1 MLQEVP
7 AEAAAPQLA
16 STRSVSSFSWPPT
29 NLAAEAAE
37 TEKEPNSTAPEAQQ
51 ITLPCDIAGSFFPA
65 ADVDTYEFTAKKGEV
80 WWVEV
85 ASERLGLA
93 TDPSVVVQHVKGT
106 GPEAEVVDLVELTDI
121 ASPVKV
127 SSNGYSYDGP
137 PYNAGSTDILGK
149 VEIQQDGVHRLQ
161 LTDLFGGTRND
172 PKNVY
177 RLIIRKAQPDFA
189 VVAWALH
196 MNLRNGDRNA
206 LSKPI
211 ALRGG
216 ATMPIEVVVIRRDGF
231 NGPIE
236 LGMENLPEGVTATG
250 LTISAG
256 QSRGI
261 LLLTAKEDAPRGL
274 TSARF
279 FGQAEIDGET
289 VKRPGSFASMA
300 WPVTNAWSEIPSPRL
315 LADVPVSVGGTEA
328 APITIAAAEDKVWEV
343 SAGKKLTI
351 PLVSTRRCEFSG
363 AKMSLKTF
371 GHGFEANPAF
381 ELSLSEDSSEVV
393 LDLTKLKP
401 AAGTHTIAFYGS
413 AVAKYRHLPEAV
425 AKAEVALR
433 QAQEKASVAT
443 AEAVN
448 LAQLAQAAA
457 EEEKKTAET
466 AAKDAAERQKAAEA
480 AVAAADK
487 QLKAATTT
495 AAPKDIVDIVV
506 SQPIQIRVVPAAEVT
521 LK

>member
-1 MLQEVP
+1 
-7 AEAAAPQLA
+7 
-16 STRSVSSFSWPPT
+16 
-29 NLAAEAAE
+29 
-37 TEKEPNSTAPEAQQ
+37 
-51 ITLPCDIAGSFFPA
+51 
-65 ADVDTYEFTAKKGEV
+65 
-80 WWVEV
+80 
-85 ASERLGLA
+85 
-93 TDPSVVVQHVKGT
+93 
-106 GPEAEVVDLVELTDI
+106 
-121 ASPVKV
+121 
-127 SSNGYSYDGP
+127 
-137 PYNAGSTDILGK
+137 
-149 VEIQQDGVHRLQ
+149 
-161 LTDLFGGTRND
+161 
-172 PKNVY
+172 
-177 RLIIRKAQPDFA
+177 
-189 VVAWALH
+189 
-196 MNLRNGDRNA
+196 
-206 LSKPI
+206 
-211 ALRGG
+211 
-216 ATMPIEVVVIRRDGF
+216 
-231 NGPIE
+231 
-236 LGMENLPEGVTATG
+236 
-250 LTISAG
+250 
-256 QSRGI
+256 
-261 LLLTAKEDAPRGL
+261 
-274 TSARF
+274 
-279 FGQAEIDGET
+279 
-289 VKRPGSFASMA
+289 MA

-343 SAGKKLTI
+343 TAGKKLTL
-351 PLVSTRRCEFSG
+351 PLINTRRCEFSG

-371 GHGFEANPAF
+371 GHGFEGNPAF

-401 AAGTHTIAFYGS
+401 ASGNHTIAFYGS

-425 AKAEVALR
+425 AAAEVALR

-457 EEEKKTAET
+457 EEEKKTAEM